1 MGRMQEQSPLRPGFV
16 RIRDGFIAFLNQP
29 PGTPLETIIPQ
40 TAIDAMAA
48 AATNGSKSR
57 RRLDT
62 ACIAAGTVAVAGA
75 IVAVVFTPMIIG
87 VAILVGGG
95 AAFLWAHDQLKVRHE
110 PDIDELA
117 TGPGTALEHNLR
129 ALDDF
134 RHLIASGDIA
144 CEERLPNGTIR
155 PLPSSARRAFLA
167 DHGALLVLSREQSL
181 WRCIPHRPRPMSQLW
196 VKPDSR
202 VAPTL
207 VTSRTLLDTVDRDL
221 FDRRIQWL
229 LGRSGN
235 ARAFRDAIEIIVA
248 LRRPDLDGKPFED
261 KKALLREEGFSDSRM
276 EKIHAGVYPPFNN
289 FLRRLPM
296 HEFP

>member
-1 MGRMQEQSPLRPGFV
+1 MQEQSPLRPGFV
-16 RIRDGFIAFLNQP
+16 RIRDGFIAFLKQP

-40 TAIDAMAA
+40 SAIDAMATAAKNGSKRRRRLEVARIA
-48 AATNGSKSR
+48 AAT
-57 RRLDT
+57 
-62 ACIAAGTVAVAGA
+62 AAVAGT
-75 IVAVVFTPMIIG
+75 IVAIAFTPMVIG
-87 VAILVGGG
+87 VAILLGGG
-95 AAFLWAHDQLKVRHE
+95 VAFLWAHDQLKVRRE
-110 PDIDELA
+110 PEIDELA

-134 RHLIASGDIA
+134 RHLIACGDIA
-144 CEERLPNGTIR
+144 CEERLPDGTIR

-181 WRCIPHRPRPMSQLW
+181 WRCIPHRPLPMSQLW
-196 VKPDSR
+196 IKPDSR

-229 LGRSGN
+229 LDRSGN
-235 ARAFRDAIEIIVA
+235 ARAFRDAIAIIVA
-248 LRRPDLDGKPFED
+248 LRRPDLDGRPFED
-261 KKALLREEGFSDSRM
+261 KKAVLREEGFSDSRM